1 MSTADEIFKKLG
13 FEKDIGEAYGVIR
26 YKHIKE
32 DYYIRFYLEDRT
44 FDSNRIIDNEIY
56 PLEIDKK
63 LLNSICK
70 KVEELE
76 W

>member
-1 MSTADEIFKKLG
+1 MSKADEIFEKLG
-13 FEKDIGEAYGVIR
+13 YEKDIGEAYGVIR

-32 DYYIRFYLEDRT
+32 DYYIRFYLEDRS
-44 FDSNRIIDNEIY
+44 FVSNRISNNEIY

-63 LLNSICK
+63 LLNAICK

>member
-1 MSTADEIFKKLG
+1 MNADEMLKSLG
-13 FEKDIGEAYGVIR
+13 YEKDIGEAYGCIR

-44 FDSNRIIDNEIY
+44 FDSNRISNNEIF

-63 LLNSICK
+63 LLNAICK

>member
-1 MSTADEIFKKLG
+1 MKADEMFENLG
-13 FEKDIGEAYGVIR
+13 YEKDVGEAYGVIR

-44 FDSNRIIDNEIY
+44 FDSNRISNNEIFS
-56 PLEIDKK
+56 LEIDKK
-63 LLNSICK
+63 LLNAICK